1 MQANYL
7 VRPLRP
13 LALPRRDSRPD
24 GCPLPGGQALTL
36 TPSPPTLPRA
46 DVVGVT
52 GYCDTYRGLRSYK
65 TVWAQHLDDSVRRMF
80 YKNWYKSKKAA
91 FRRYKANF
99 DEAKVKADLADI
111 KKHCTVVRVLAHTNV
126 AKAGCH
132 NAKGQKKAHLIEIQV
147 NGGDVA
153 AKVDFAYNMFE
164 KAFSVDTV
172 VAQNEMVDLIGIT
185 KGRGTQGVVT
195 RWGVS
200 RLPRKTHRG
209 LRKVGCI
216 GAWHPSAV
224 KWTVPRAG
232 QMGFHH
238 RTELHK
244 KVYRVGKEGEES
256 HKATTE
262 FDMTEKVSAAVVP
275 RRPCPCPHCHS
286 FPQGLA
292 TTVRGT

>member
-1 MQANYL
+1 
-7 VRPLRP
+7 
-13 LALPRRDSRPD
+13 
-24 GCPLPGGQALTL
+24 
-36 TPSPPTLPRA
+36 
-46 DVVGVT
+46 
-52 GYCDTYRGLRSYK
+52 
-65 TVWAQHLDDSVRRMF
+65 
-80 YKNWYKSKKAA
+80 
-91 FRRYKANF
+91 
-99 DEAKVKADLADI
+99 
-111 KKHCTVVRVLAHTNV
+111 V

-262 FDMTEKVSAAVVP
+262 FDMTEKDITPMGGFNQYGVVKSDYLMIKGSVAGTRKRPITIRQSVFNPTSRKALESVTLKFIDTASKMGKGRFQTSEEKAAFYG
-275 RRPCPCPHCHS
+275 RTKA
-286 FPQGLA
+286 Q
-292 TTVRGT
+292 